1 MISGSRQSGG
11 MFHGEVVHGRGRE
24 QLAIRHAAED
34 AKSDEKGT
42 AGVGGGSR
50 TDTAVGECKKEMV
63 DRVAR
68 YRFD

>member
-1 MISGSRQSGG
+1 

-50 TDTAVGECKKEMV
+50 TDIPGATHT
-63 DRVAR
+63 
-68 YRFD
+68 YRNHHTESVSVPVSCSPA